1 MPRTSGICALTF
13 AVLCGAFAGTAGA
26 TPISVYGAWHCGNDF
41 CTWAT
46 VRSLSEF
53 DQKNHWIIDRGDGRP
68 AVNRVILSFVHPLR
82 LLNKTTDAQT
92 LDGVPRGMTAEIVNY
107 FKSRNIR
114 VMLSIG
120 GITYTDAWNEALAA
134 GGAQLGLNAA
144 EVATRLGVGIE
155 IDPDLVLKAR
165 DNAFREKVE
174 HLVEFR
180 AQDAFAADV
189 SPATVV
195 TLYMLPEF
203 NAKLRP
209 ILERQLKPGSRVV
222 SHDYP
227 IEGWVPDRVE
237 RVTGDWLHDHAVL
250 LFEIR

>member
-1 MPRTSGICALTF
+1 MKKLVICL
-13 AVLCGAFAGTAGA
+13 AVSMVLSMANGCGS
-26 TPISVYGAWHCGNDF
+26 SVAVWTDGEVPF
-41 CTWAT
+41 
-46 VRSLSEF
+46 VRSTPEV
-53 DQKNHWIIDRGDGRP
+53 IDRMLELARVKPTDIVYDIGSGDG
-68 AVNRVILSFVHPLR
+68 AILIR
-82 LLNKTTDAQT
+82 AAKKY
-92 LDGVPRGMTAEIVNY
+92 GVR
-107 FKSRNIR
+107 
-114 VMLSIG
+114 
-120 GITYTDAWNEALAA
+120 
-134 GGAQLGLNAA
+134 
-144 EVATRLGVGIE
+144 GVGIE
-155 IDPDLVLKAR
+155 IDEDLVLKAR

-180 AQDAFAADV
+180 AQDAFTADV

-227 IEGWVPDRVE
+227 IQGWVPDRVE
-237 RVTGDWLHDHAVL
+237 RVSGNLFHDHAVL